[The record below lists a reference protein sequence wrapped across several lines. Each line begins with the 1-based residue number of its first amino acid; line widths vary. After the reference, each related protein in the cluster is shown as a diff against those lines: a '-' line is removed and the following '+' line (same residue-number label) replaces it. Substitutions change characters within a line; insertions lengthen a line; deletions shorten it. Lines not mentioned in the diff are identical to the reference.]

1 MKNYFLI
8 IVAWFLIHPIHAQVS
23 FRPQAGFNASSLT
36 KDFEGDDFEDKWGF
50 QFGVDLQLGDR
61 LYFQPG
67 IFWESATNEL
77 KQEIKDEN
85 NKFTVDRIR
94 IPAMVG
100 YKFFGETTDR
110 LLDFRAF
117 TGPNI
122 AFVVDKDLGDDAL
135 FQDNDFKNAVW
146 GWNFGMGVDLAFL
159 FVDVGYQFG
168 LSEVFES
175 AASDTRNNLF
185 YANAGLRI
193 GF

>member
-1 MKNYFLI
+1 MKNYLLI
-8 IVAWFLIHPIHAQVS
+8 IVALFLIQTAQAQLS

-36 KDFEGDDFEDKWGF
+36 EDFEGDDFEDKWGF
-50 QFGVDLQLGDR
+50 QFGADLQIGNR

-77 KQEIKDEN
+77 KQEIKDDN
-85 NKFTVDRIR
+85 NKFTVNRIR
-94 IPAMVG
+94 IPFMIG

-110 LLDFRAF
+110 LLDIRAF
-117 TGPNI
+117 TGPNA

-135 FQDNDFKNAVW
+135 FQDNDFKDSVW
-146 GWNFGMGVDLAFL
+146 GWSVGMGVDLAFL

-175 AASDTRNNLF
+175 ATSDARNNLF